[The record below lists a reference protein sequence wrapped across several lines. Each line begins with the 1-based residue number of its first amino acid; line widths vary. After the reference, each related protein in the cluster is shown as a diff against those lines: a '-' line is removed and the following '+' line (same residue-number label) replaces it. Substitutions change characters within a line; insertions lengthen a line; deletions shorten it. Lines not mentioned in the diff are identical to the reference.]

1 MIVDNIYNNNS
12 KRKLI
17 LNNMRER
24 SVLSL
29 KASLKDCRDFPGI
42 IAEYK
47 KKSPSGFN
55 NIANSDMLK
64 YFNLIRDNIAGISIL
79 TEPQYFNGNPLDAI
93 SVQCYNKPILIKDF
107 ISNMDMIKSS
117 YMIGGDVYLLIA
129 DFLEYSKIRELV
141 KYGKSLGMEALVEV
155 HDKNRIENIYNDENV
170 LIGYNRRNLKTLKM
184 EDESGEIYDKL
195 RSFGSPLIL
204 ESGISVDNAKT
215 LNLKKYDG
223 LLIGTAL
230 LSGENINKLK
240 DD

>member
-1 MIVDNIYNNNS
+1 MIVDNIYSNNS
-12 KRKLI
+12 QRKLI
-17 LNNMRER
+17 FNNMRGR
-24 SVLSL
+24 GVLSL
-29 KASLKDCRDFPGI
+29 KASLRNYKNFPGV

-47 KKSPSGFN
+47 RKSPSGFN
-55 NIANSDMLK
+55 NIVNNDILK
-64 YFNLIRDNIAGISIL
+64 YFNLIKDNIAGISIL
-79 TEPQYFNGNPLDAI
+79 TEPQYFNGNQLDAV

-117 YMIGGDVYLLIA
+117 YMIGGDLYLLIA
-129 DFLEYSKIRELV
+129 DFLEYSRIRELV

-204 ESGISVDNAKT
+204 ESGISINNAES

-223 LLIGTAL
+223 LLIGTSL

-240 DD
+240 GD